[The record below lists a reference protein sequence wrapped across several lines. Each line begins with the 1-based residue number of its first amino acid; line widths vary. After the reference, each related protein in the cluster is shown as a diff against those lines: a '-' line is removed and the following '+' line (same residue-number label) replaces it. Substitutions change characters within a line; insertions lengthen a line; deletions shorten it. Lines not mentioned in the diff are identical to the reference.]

1 MNINGKKNKKEW
13 FTDEVKTLASQKKE
27 AYIKYKNRRTTEE
40 YERYKATR
48 NRVNDAIK
56 EIKKTYW
63 EKFSADM
70 EHDLY
75 GGQRKVWNT
84 LRNRKRTVNEEVQVN
99 MITPEKWETYV
110 RDLYG
115 SRPGNNEDNDNE
127 DNTYIEELPEED
139 GITLE
144 EVHEALSKLKNR
156 KAPGPD
162 RIVNEMLKY
171 GGTELKRA
179 ITLLF
184 QKIISTQKVPDDWK
198 NSITIPIYKNGNKHD
213 PDNYRMICLL
223 NSISKLLT
231 KIITKKIMN
240 KIKISEEQ
248 QGFRPNRST
257 IDAVFILRQMI
268 EKSIEFQKPLFLCF
282 VDLKKAFDRVRIADI
297 IDILQEHRTP
307 VNYINVI
314 KELNKNNR
322 TQIKT
327 SQGLT
332 EQGPILTGIRQGD
345 CLSPFLF
352 NLIMDRI
359 IDDVKKVCGGYRM
372 GLRSIK
378 ILCYADDVILIADN
392 EDDLQRLLYRFQT
405 TAEKLNMQIS
415 LEKTESMVI
424 AKEPTRCKL
433 AVNDKPIH
441 QCMQCTYLGVEITS
455 SKNLQQEVRTQVNKA
470 SRISGYLRDLIWKNK
485 YISTDSK
492 VRIYKTVQYLHMQWK
507 LERIQQKQRT

>member
-1 MNINGKKNKKEW
+1 
-13 FTDEVKTLASQKKE
+13 
-27 AYIKYKNRRTTEE
+27 
-40 YERYKATR
+40 
-48 NRVNDAIK
+48 
-56 EIKKTYW
+56 
-63 EKFSADM
+63 
-70 EHDLY
+70 
-75 GGQRKVWNT
+75 
-84 LRNRKRTVNEEVQVN
+84 
-99 MITPEKWETYV
+99 
-110 RDLYG
+110 
-115 SRPGNNEDNDNE
+115 
-127 DNTYIEELPEED
+127 
-139 GITLE
+139 
-144 EVHEALSKLKNR
+144 
-156 KAPGPD
+156 
-162 RIVNEMLKY
+162 
-171 GGTELKRA
+171 
-179 ITLLF
+179 
-184 QKIISTQKVPDDWK
+184 
-198 NSITIPIYKNGNKHD
+198 
-213 PDNYRMICLL
+213 
-223 NSISKLLT
+223 
-231 KIITKKIMN
+231 MN

-359 IDDVKKVCGGYRM
+359 INDVKKVCGGYRM

-492 VRIYKTVQYLHMQWK
+492 VRIYKTVVRPILTYAVETRADTAKTKNMMRVAEMKTLRTIKGVSLRDQIRSDAIREDLN
-507 LERIQQKQRT
+507 IQDVVRFTRSRRRYWRDHVDRMTEDRWAKWAKDGRPNSRRPPGRPPKRWHESWTSVSQEAE